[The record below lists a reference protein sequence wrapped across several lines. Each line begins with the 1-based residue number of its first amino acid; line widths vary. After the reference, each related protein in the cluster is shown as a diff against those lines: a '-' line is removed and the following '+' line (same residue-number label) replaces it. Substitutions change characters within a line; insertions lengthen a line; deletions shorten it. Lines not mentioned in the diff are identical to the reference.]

1 MHLTYEKTYAIIA
14 KKERVIL
21 LENFRPY
28 ERRCFYY
35 ETDKMSIMHHSNY
48 IRIFEETRVDFL
60 RQAGKP
66 FEEIEAAGL
75 LMPVLSVS
83 CTFKRPL
90 RFDEPFAVFP
100 VITRFNGVTME
111 VSYRI
116 ISRESGDICAEGSSS
131 HCFTDND
138 LKPVR
143 IKKTHPDIYKVF
155 ADRVGMEAIS
165 D

>member
-1 MHLTYEKTYAIIA
+1 MIF
-14 KKERVIL
+14 

-60 RQAGKP
+60 RQAGMP
-66 FEEIEAAGL
+66 FGNIESAGL

-83 CTFKRPL
+83 CNFKRPL
-90 RFDEPFAVFP
+90 RFDEPFAVYP
-100 VITRFNGVTME
+100 VITKFNGVTMD

-116 ISRESGDICAEGSSS
+116 ISLENGELCADGTSS
-131 HCFTDND
+131 HCFTDTNM
-138 LKPVR
+138 KPVR

-155 ADRVGMEAIS
+155 ADKVGVEAIS
-165 D
+165 E